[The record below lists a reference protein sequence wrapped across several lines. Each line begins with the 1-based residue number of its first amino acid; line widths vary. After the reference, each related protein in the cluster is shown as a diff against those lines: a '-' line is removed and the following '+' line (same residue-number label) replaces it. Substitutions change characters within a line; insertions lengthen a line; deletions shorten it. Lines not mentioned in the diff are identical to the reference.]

1 MLYSCI
7 DDEGN
12 YDYSELNTVKISNV
26 SSNWS
31 VPLGEEYVITPVID
45 YGDADSSEF
54 AYAWVSEI
62 QYEWSDT
69 ISREKV
75 LRYKF
80 DKIAWYMT
88 AFVVEH
94 IPTGALTSVQ
104 IDLQTVQ
111 QYATGWTI
119 LSEQESKSILSYVRY
134 EESEEDGVT
143 YPFKIYRDFYS
154 QLQGD
159 DLGTGPIRLSRH
171 FSDESDQI
179 LVIQESGAVEVS
191 GIDFSK
197 VITTKEEFYGG
208 APVGFEPKQAE
219 YGNRLDVI
227 LGTDGNVYSRQK
239 DLSYMF
245 QSGQYSNEPFIS
257 NAKIGNMYYCASLGY
272 IYMYDELNNR
282 IIGVQDEPQLYTGK
296 VLYAQMHPDSTHTG
310 MFTPLEN
317 LQGSKVVWTD
327 SYMGGTSTRTFVQ
340 MLKKADGYYLQTFN
354 ILNGSGSSYLYVYNE
369 KEELFAGSNIL
380 DENSKYCIDGSTYLY
395 FTEGNVLYYFEKST
409 GEVKTYYTF
418 RGGANITDIERYAYT
433 PQNGDP
439 REEIAVGLGD
449 GEFYILDAS
458 YEAMSGQ
465 KEKVLFHTKG
475 LGRVVDVQYKYGNSS
490 TFNSE
495 SGQ

>member
-245 QSGQYSNEPFIS
+245 QSGQYSNEPLSVMLRSVICT
-257 NAKIGNMYYCASLGY
+257 I
-272 IYMYDELNNR
+272 
-282 IIGVQDEPQLYTGK
+282 
-296 VLYAQMHPDSTHTG
+296 VL
-310 MFTPLEN
+310 
-317 LQGSKVVWTD
+317 
-327 SYMGGTSTRTFVQ
+327 R
-340 MLKKADGYYLQTFN
+340 
-354 ILNGSGSSYLYVYNE
+354 
-369 KEELFAGSNIL
+369 
-380 DENSKYCIDGSTYLY
+380 
-395 FTEGNVLYYFEKST
+395 
-409 GEVKTYYTF
+409 
-418 RGGANITDIERYAYT
+418 
-433 PQNGDP
+433 
-439 REEIAVGLGD
+439 
-449 GEFYILDAS
+449 
-458 YEAMSGQ
+458 
-465 KEKVLFHTKG
+465 
-475 LGRVVDVQYKYGNSS
+475 
-490 TFNSE
+490 
-495 SGQ
+495 